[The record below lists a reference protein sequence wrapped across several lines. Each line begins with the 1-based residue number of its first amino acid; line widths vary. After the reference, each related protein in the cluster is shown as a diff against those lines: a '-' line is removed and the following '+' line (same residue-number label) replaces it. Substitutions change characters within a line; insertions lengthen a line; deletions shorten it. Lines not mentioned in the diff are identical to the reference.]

1 MAAKAEANRLM
12 AAEHP
17 SEKAVVRKLAPIQ
30 KKYQLTSAQVVQE
43 ARDERTVKYHV
54 KLAINP
60 ETDTDS
66 LVDPSRLNL
75 ITVSPKFKFR
85 SSPGRNTKSEFDRQ
99 LSLQEATMNGMD
111 VQKWL
116 RNRARWSAPGG
127 GRSTEGTKEQ
137 ADVLENERLAFRKRA
152 LDERTAAYLA
162 RGLSATDAADRAQL
176 FVNRL
181 LERVRL
187 PTNRSK
193 YKNQQLPDDFGTVV
207 QNEMWR
213 KVALHALDQV
223 AGGEGTDLRGVGGES
238 EDKSIGRQWV
248 SEPRID
254 NIEKEVKAQVK
265 AFKLTDENLSSVS
278 MNVKL
283 LPFDEV

>member
-1 MAAKAEANRLM
+1 M
-12 AAEHP
+12 
-17 SEKAVVRKLAPIQ
+17 
-30 KKYQLTSAQVVQE
+30 
-43 ARDERTVKYHV
+43 
-54 KLAINP
+54 
-60 ETDTDS
+60 
-66 LVDPSRLNL
+66 
-75 ITVSPKFKFR
+75 
-85 SSPGRNTKSEFDRQ
+85 
-99 LSLQEATMNGMD
+99 
-111 VQKWL
+111 
-116 RNRARWSAPGG
+116 
-127 GRSTEGTKEQ
+127 
-137 ADVLENERLAFRKRA
+137 LENERLAFRKRA